1 MLAWGRNAF
10 SDVEL
15 LQNVLT
21 GTCVA
26 VSAANDLSQDCKA
39 LQLCGIPPRSGFV
52 AQLIGGLAGSIVVPC
67 ALYVADDA
75 YGLGTERLIAPQ
87 GQMFATLVDGLL
99 LAAKVPF
106 KPVAVGIG
114 IGVVGVLA
122 DFLVSR
128 ESIQIPAMAMAVGLY
143 LPASLGMGIL
153 VGSLCRF
160 AGEQVRMCT
169 KSSNEAFLRTHE
181 SVLAASGLITG
192 SAFLDLCLGIGVL
205 AGFSTEQLSLFTT
218 SGEEGKAPLPEV
230 LQTVLAIIGIAA
242 LGAISFFNSL
252 NGIADDTV
260 ENGKGGG
267 SLQAGPGA
275 SMM

>member
-39 LQLCGIPPRSGFV
+39 LQLCGFPPRSGFV

-181 SVLAASGLITG
+181 SILAASGLITG

-260 ENGKGGG
+260 ENEREGG